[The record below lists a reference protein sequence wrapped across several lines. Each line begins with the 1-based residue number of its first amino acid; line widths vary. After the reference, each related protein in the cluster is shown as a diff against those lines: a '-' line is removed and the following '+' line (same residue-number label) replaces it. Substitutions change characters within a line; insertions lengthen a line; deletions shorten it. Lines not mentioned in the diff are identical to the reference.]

1 MAGAPVIRAREM
13 FLKSRN
19 WQQRTWCQSI
29 CSLMWAAGR
38 ADEVTRFPCV
48 RRPTGALERGL
59 CREEGRDGAGLDWSS
74 GGRTGNRAVDL
85 VLPMRAKIFITLVV
99 SSGIGVA
106 GFALLHWES
115 ADLLK
120 LVCYV
125 IIAVLASTMKVRLP
139 GMESTLSVHFLFV
152 LLAILELSLSETL
165 LIGCSAVFVQCT
177 WRAKKRPEPVQ
188 VAFNVCSN
196 SIAIFATYYAYHLSS
211 GLLHDSLPLL
221 LIVAALAY
229 FVGNTALVAVIIALC
244 EGRSLRQIWYET
256 YFWSLPFYLIG
267 AAVVGM
273 VHFSMRFIGWQS
285 AMLVLPIMYWI
296 YRSYHLYLGRLED
309 EKKRVEIE
317 EMHVQAE
324 KRHVEEVCALHLRT
338 IEGLALAIDA
348 KDHTTHAHLH
358 RVRTYAVEIAKD
370 VGLSEAEMDALR
382 AAALLHDI
390 GKLAV
395 PDHIINKPGRLT
407 PEEFEKMKIH
417 PVVGAEILEKVSFPY
432 PVAPIVRAHHERW
445 NGEGYPD
452 GLKGEEIPIGARILA
467 AVDCLDALSS
477 DRQYRKALPLD
488 DAMKQV
494 AAESGKSFDPRVV
507 GVLERRYLELEK
519 IVTES
524 MASQRQDSA
533 CFTQIVQRGD
543 RPGAGF
549 EQDRSKSGSQS
560 DFLSSIASARQ
571 EAHTLFELSQD
582 LGNSLS
588 LDETLSLV
596 AMRLRKLVPYD
607 SFVAFLRKGNLL
619 LPEFVTGDHF
629 RMLSSLQIPVGTGL
643 CGWVAQNARP
653 IVNGNPDVET
663 GFARDPRSP
672 GALRSALVVPL
683 EGVTGLVGVLAL
695 YQAAVDAFTSDHL
708 RILQVVT
715 SRVALFVE
723 NALKFREAE
732 TSATIDYLTGI
743 GNARSLSMHLE
754 QELARCKRE
763 QSTVALMVCDL
774 DGFKQIND
782 RFGHL
787 AGDRVLKQFAG
798 ALTAACRQYDYAA
811 RMGGDEFVIVAPN
824 MGPDAISSRIAQFSR
839 MAQLAGEE
847 VCGADFLSLS
857 LGAAF
862 YPQDGVEAEQLLAE
876 ADRAMYAA
884 KRRHYEQLGRQDAGS
899 MAQTAL
905 VPAR

>member
-1 MAGAPVIRAREM
+1 MELALPTRAKVYIAAVVVAGAGVQVWS
-13 FLKSRN
+13 FLR
-19 WQQRTWCQSI
+19 WQS
-29 CSLMWAAGR
+29 
-38 ADEVTRFPCV
+38 D
-48 RRPTGALERGL
+48 
-59 CREEGRDGAGLDWSS
+59 
-74 GGRTGNRAVDL
+74 DL
-85 VLPMRAKIFITLVV
+85 LQFACYLLI
-99 SSGIGVA
+99 
-106 GFALLHWES
+106 ALL
-115 ADLLK
+115 A
-120 LVCYV
+120 
-125 IIAVLASTMKVRLP
+125 ATMKVRAP
-139 GMESTLSVHFLFV
+139 GMESTVSVHFLFV
-152 LLAILELSLSETL
+152 LLGILELSLAETL
-165 LIGCSAVFVQCT
+165 TIACSAVLVQCL
-177 WRAKKRPEPVQ
+177 WKAKRKPHPIQ
-188 VAFNVCSN
+188 ILFNVCST
-196 SIAIFATYYAYHLSS
+196 SIAVFVTYYACHLAARHL
-211 GLLHDSLPLL
+211 GNSLPL
-221 LIVAALAY
+221 VMVVSALTY
-229 FVGNTALVAVIIALC
+229 FVSNTIPIAAVIALC
-244 EGRSLRQIWYET
+244 EGKPLRRIWSDT
-256 YFWSLPFYLIG
+256 YFWSLSFYLIG
-267 AAVVGM
+267 AALVGM
-273 VHFSMRFIGWQS
+273 VHYSMRFIGWQS
-285 AMLVLPIMYWI
+285 AMLVVPVMYWI
-296 YRSYHLYLGRLED
+296 YRSYHLYLGRLEE
-309 EKKRVEIE
+309 EKRRVEIE
-317 EMHVQAE
+317 EMHVKAE

-358 RVRTYAVEIAKD
+358 RVRTYAVEIARD
-370 VGLSEAEMDALR
+370 LGLSEAEMDALR

-417 PVVGAEILEKVSFPY
+417 PVVGAEILEKVAFPY

-467 AVDCLDALSS
+467 AVDCLDALAS
-477 DRQYRKALPLD
+477 DRQYRKALPLQ

-494 AAESGKSFDPRVV
+494 VADSGKSFDPRVV
-507 GVLERRYLELEK
+507 EVLERRYLDLEK
-519 IVTES
+519 LVTES
-524 MASQRQDSA
+524 MRSEAQDSA
-533 CFTQIVQRGD
+533 CFTRIVQRGE

-549 EQDRSKSGSQS
+549 EQDRSGSGSQS
-560 DFLSSIASARQ
+560 DFLYSIASARQ

-607 SFVAFLRKGNLL
+607 SFVAFLRKGDLL

-629 RMLSSLQIPVGTGL
+629 RMLSSLKIPVGTGL

-672 GALRSALVVPL
+672 SELRSALVVPL

-732 TSATIDYLTGI
+732 SSATIDYLTGI
-743 GNARSLSMHLE
+743 GNARSFSMHLE

-763 QSTVALMVCDL
+763 QSTMALMVCDL

-798 ALTAACRQYDYAA
+798 GLTAACRQYDYPA

-824 MGPDAISSRIAQFSR
+824 MGREAVVSRAAEFSH
-839 MAQLAGEE
+839 MARQAAMD

-884 KRRHYEQLGRQDAGS
+884 KRRHYEQMGRKDSGS
-899 MAQTAL
+899 MATTAL
-905 VPAR
+905 VPAH